1 MLFFKDKTLANL
13 EKTLH
18 NQKANMDEMLI
29 ALSKYLVYLRNN
41 KNPKKENEVFMEI
54 IKSLK
59 DKNKAKTYIG
69 KELLWLDD
77 RRNKRMMINAKFMKV
92 ISAFSSTQL
101 MVFASTMEK
110 LEPYMDIFI
119 SEKGEKIR
127 IDFKNIMSMKSIDI
141 ELFRKR
147 SNMEANS
154 QIVRFLSVKNI
165 FILNDIYINGSEP
178 LDSKFFYD
186 MMSYMGE
193 KTYPVCYRVNDGNVV
208 SYMSPRDIERNI
220 QRNGSYM
227 PFGLYLENCDD
238 LRIEVN
244 NQIVDIPVNLLQ
256 RNSNF
261 YIVEN

>member
-1 MLFFKDKTLANL
+1 
-13 EKTLH
+13 
-18 NQKANMDEMLI
+18 
-29 ALSKYLVYLRNN
+29 
-41 KNPKKENEVFMEI
+41 
-54 IKSLK
+54 
-59 DKNKAKTYIG
+59 
-69 KELLWLDD
+69 
-77 RRNKRMMINAKFMKV
+77 
-92 ISAFSSTQL
+92 
-101 MVFASTMEK
+101 
-110 LEPYMDIFI
+110 
-119 SEKGEKIR
+119 
-127 IDFKNIMSMKSIDI
+127 
-141 ELFRKR
+141 
-147 SNMEANS
+147 
-154 QIVRFLSVKNI
+154 
-165 FILNDIYINGSEP
+165 
-178 LDSKFFYD
+178 